1 MNFQISTTV
10 DSKLSYT
17 PCYNQ
22 YGKVVQMFYW
32 NTEQKLLK
40 MCGENFKI
48 EYLYIKENN
57 EKFETI
63 YKDYNS
69 WVLKWAKRIE

>member
-1 MNFQISTTV
+1 MNFQITTTV

-22 YGKVVQMFYW
+22 YGELPQIIDW

-40 MCGENFKI
+40 MCGGNFKI
-48 EYLYIKENN
+48 EYLYIK
-57 EKFETI
+57 
-63 YKDYNS
+63 
-69 WVLKWAKRIE
+69 